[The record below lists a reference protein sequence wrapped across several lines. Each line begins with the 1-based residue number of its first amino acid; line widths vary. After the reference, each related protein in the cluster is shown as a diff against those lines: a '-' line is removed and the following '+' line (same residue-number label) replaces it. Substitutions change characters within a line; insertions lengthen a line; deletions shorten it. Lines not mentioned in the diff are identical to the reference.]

1 MADFDAIVIGA
12 GTVGAAIGY
21 GLGQRKWRVLVLD
34 GADTDFRAARA
45 NFGLVWSQGK
55 GRGMPAYQDLT
66 KRSSDMWR
74 EFHRELCASA
84 GGAQIDYQHAGGI
97 AFCQG
102 DDGFEERKA
111 LIEALDDEYR
121 SAFADAGEPDVE
133 MLSRDQVQDLMPDL
147 RLGNSVSGASFGR
160 RDGHVNPLQLLS
172 ALHKAIQAQGNEIRG
187 RTTVDKIR
195 PKAGGCEVSSGDLR
209 WQAGRVII
217 AAGIASGALGRSLG
231 LDVPIRAQ
239 RGQVLVTQRLAPV
252 LPLPCS
258 GLRQTAEGTIM
269 IGATKEEVGADVS
282 VTARASAW
290 LSRKTI
296 KIAPDLARAQL
307 VRHWSGLRIMTP
319 DGHPV
324 YAQSEEHPGIFVAS
338 CHSGVTLAAVHADE
352 LAGHIAAGALP
363 ASYNPFHHRRFD
375 VQTAH

>member
-21 GLGQRKWRVLVLD
+21 GLGLRKWRVLVLD

-55 GRGMPAYQDLT
+55 GRGMPAYQMLT
-66 KRSSDMWR
+66 KRSSDMWP
-74 EFHRELCASA
+74 EFHRELRDTT
-84 GGAQIDYQHAGGI
+84 GGMAIDYQHSGGI
-97 AFCQG
+97 AFCMG
-102 DDGFEERKA
+102 DEGLEERQTLIAA
-111 LIEALDDEYR
+111 LHAEHI
-121 SAFADAGEPDVE
+121 AFCPDIGEPDVE
-133 MLSRDQVQDLMPDL
+133 MLTRDEVQGLMPEL
-147 RLGNSVSGASFGR
+147 RLGNRVSGASFGK

-172 ALHKAIQAQGNEIRG
+172 ALHKAIRIQGGEIRG
-187 RTTVDKIR
+187 NTVVEDIR
-195 PKAGGCEVSSGDLR
+195 PGTGGYEVRSGRAR
-209 WQAGRVII
+209 WRAERVII
-217 AAGIASGALGRSLG
+217 AAGIASGDLGRLVG
-231 LDVPIRAQ
+231 LNVPVRAQ
-239 RGQVLVTQRLAPV
+239 RGQVLVTQRLAPL

-282 VTARASAW
+282 ATTRASAW
-290 LSRKTI
+290 LSRKTVE
-296 KIAPDLARAQL
+296 IAPDLARAQL

-338 CHSGVTLAAVHADE
+338 CHSGVTLAAVHASE

-363 ASYNPFHHRRFD
+363 ANYETFHHRRFD
-375 VQTAH
+375 VQTTH